1 MGEGVSRRLT
11 DEVCITLCHHIPSA
25 HMLHSRCPVSATPTH
40 MLRICVNPRPSF
52 ICGRADN
59 ACTNLL
65 GFLVRYVRTRGSMR
79 LRRIQN
85 YRLSLCHFPHALAT
99 HYFLRLT
106 RARGKRYIREGN
118 TLLYDFCRAFGHSK
132 AREGTPL
139 LRFFAKNPQK
149 QKTRLFRT
157 LEKRVIMPAYR
168 VICLN

>member
-1 MGEGVSRRLT
+1 
-11 DEVCITLCHHIPSA
+11 
-25 HMLHSRCPVSATPTH
+25 MLHSRCPVSATPTH

-85 YRLSLCHFPHALAT
+85 YRLYCMPFAACTCHAWLA
-99 HYFLRLT
+99 RLT

-118 TLLYDFCRAFGHSK
+118 TLLYDFWYFSSQK
-132 AREGTPL
+132 STLSIL

-149 QKTRLFRT
+149 QKTRLSRT
-157 LEKRVIMPAYR
+157 LGKRVIMPAYR